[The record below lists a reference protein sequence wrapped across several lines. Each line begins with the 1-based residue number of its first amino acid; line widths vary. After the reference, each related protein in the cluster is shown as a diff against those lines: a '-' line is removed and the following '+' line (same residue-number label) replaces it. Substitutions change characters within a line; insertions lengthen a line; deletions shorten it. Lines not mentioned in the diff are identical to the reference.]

1 VALDLAELQQ
11 IIHDWDS
18 VTEGDRNDEFSQ
30 GSTPLHKDVMPQ
42 HEEVIKKSIE
52 LKHCVI
58 FPKFVTVI
66 HNSFTPFLDVSIA
79 KVLVQMKA
87 ELSNG
92 TVLTHDVLLCV
103 S

>member
-1 VALDLAELQQ
+1 LEAQKSTEKCVQELCVNSRPHHVALDLAELQQ

-30 GSTPLHKDVMPQ
+30 GSAPLHKDVMPQ

-58 FPKFVTVI
+58 FPKFDCD
-66 HNSFTPFLDVSIA
+66 S
-79 KVLVQMKA
+79 
-87 ELSNG
+87 
-92 TVLTHDVLLCV
+92 
-103 S
+103 